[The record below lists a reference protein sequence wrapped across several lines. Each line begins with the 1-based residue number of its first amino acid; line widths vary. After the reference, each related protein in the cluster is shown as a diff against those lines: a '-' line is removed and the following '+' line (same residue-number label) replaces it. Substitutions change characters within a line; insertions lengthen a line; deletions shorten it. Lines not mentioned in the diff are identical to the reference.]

1 MLKVCHLTSVHPR
14 NDVRVFHKECK
25 SLAAAGYETT
35 LIVADGIGDQ
45 LLNGVSIKDVGKPST
60 RISRIFS
67 STLKVLKAGR
77 KTKADIYHFHDPEL
91 IFVSLFLSF
100 KGEKVVFDVHEN
112 IVEQIKDKAWLSKPL
127 RCLAAFLFQL
137 LNRLAVSF
145 FAIIIAEHSYSKIY
159 SGWKTKYP
167 LTVVLNYPKLDSLKK
182 FRSFNRNGNEFF
194 YIGGVTNQR
203 GLDIILEA
211 CSILKKQEIDFKVHF
226 IGEVSDDVDK
236 ERFHDLKDKVVF
248 YGRMDL
254 LDGYEISKQCIAGL
268 AILKPIGNYMNSY
281 PTKVFEYMSIGLP
294 VITSEFELYK
304 EVVLKNGAGVCVNP
318 DSAIELAEIMTSFVN
333 QEYDISNFGQQ
344 GVKSVEEKYSWQFEE
359 KKLLNLY
366 DKLLDDEH

>member
-25 SLAAAGYETT
+25 SLAAAGYDTT
-35 LIVADGIGDQ
+35 LVVADGLGEQ
-45 LLNGVSIKDVGKPST
+45 LLDGVSIKDVGKPST
-60 RISRIFS
+60 RISRIFL
-67 STLKVLKAGR
+67 STWKVLKTGR
-77 KTKADIYHFHDPEL
+77 KTKADVYHFHDPEL
-91 IFVSLFLSF
+91 IIASLFLSF

-127 RCLAAFLFQL
+127 RYIAAFLFQL
-137 LNRLAVSF
+137 LNRLAASF
-145 FAIIIAEHSYSKIY
+145 FAIIIAEHSYSNIY
-159 SGWKTKYP
+159 SRWKTKYP
-167 LTVVLNYPKLDSLKK
+167 VTVVLNYPKLDSLKK
-182 FRSFNRNGNEFF
+182 FRSYNRSGNEFF

-203 GLDIILEA
+203 GLDVTLEA
-211 CSILKKQEIDFKVHF
+211 CSLLQKQEIDFKIHF
-226 IGEVSDDVDK
+226 VGEVSDNTQM

-254 LDGYEISKQCIAGL
+254 LDGYEISKRCIAGL

-294 VITSEFELYK
+294 VITSEFKLYK
-304 EVVLKNGAGVCVNP
+304 EVVLNNGAGLCVDP
-318 DSAIELAEIMTSFVN
+318 TSAGKLAEIMVSFIN
-333 QEYDISNFGQQ
+333 QEYDIVNFGRQ
-344 GVKSVEEKYSWQFEE
+344 GVKSVKEKYSWQFEE

-366 DKLLDDEH
+366 DKLLKDEH